1 MFKSM
6 VGVTLAF
13 LSASAF
19 AVGSSYSCKVNVP
32 NGSWPDNGPERVDL
46 FHLIDI
52 ASPVPGSSVVNWVP
66 FINLDSNFPEKLEV
80 VSVTT
85 MRCPN
90 CFDVIAKK
98 DNGNAH
104 DFFKVSI
111 REKLRPRGVRAI
123 AVNVDYRTDS
133 PAGPTKW
140 ISFNEKPGVCTAL
153 SN

>member
-1 MFKSM
+1 
-6 VGVTLAF
+6 
-13 LSASAF
+13 
-19 AVGSSYSCKVNVP
+19 
-32 NGSWPDNGPERVDL
+32 
-46 FHLIDI
+46 
-52 ASPVPGSSVVNWVP
+52 VNWVP

-111 REKLRPRGVRAI
+111 REKLSPRGVRAI

-153 SN
+153 AN